1 MRDLIK
7 SFYQNRSV
15 EEVIFTI
22 ILLAGIPYFTINEL
36 VDIFTNQNWL
46 IFTINVSL
54 LGCILYLLKLSHER
68 KLRRKHIFGFSL
80 LLVISFALFWPSS
93 TGLSGAGAY
102 VFQSLMVVVLLINS
116 GKEKFILALFL
127 LALILVAGYAPIQYA
142 GKIVYINQ
150 LVSFVLNTIVIA
162 FIMNLFKNSLESE
175 RNQTVRRIDQLKTAN
190 EELASQNAKLEKNHV
205 EISRIQTQL
214 QDIISER
221 TQEIEQAN
229 KRMIEYA
236 FINAHLVRAPLAN
249 LLGLLELK
257 EEDSESYEAIK
268 EKTENLD
275 LVVRKIGGILSVTQD

>member
-1 MRDLIK
+1 M
-7 SFYQNRSV
+7 
-15 EEVIFTI
+15 
-22 ILLAGIPYFTINEL
+22 
-36 VDIFTNQNWL
+36 
-46 IFTINVSL
+46 
-54 LGCILYLLKLSHER
+54 
-68 KLRRKHIFGFSL
+68 FGFSL
-80 LLVISFALFWPSS
+80 LLVISFSLFWPSS

-102 VFQSLMVVVLLINS
+102 VFQSLLVVVLLINS
-116 GKEKFILALFL
+116 GKEKFFLALFL
-127 LALILVAGYAPIQYA
+127 LALILVAGYAPIQYS

-175 RNQTVRRIDQLKTAN
+175 RNQTVRRIGQLKTAN
-190 EELASQNAKLEKNHV
+190 EELASQNAKLEKNHL

-257 EEDSESYEAIK
+257 EEESESYEAIK

-275 LVVRKIGGILSVTQD
+275 LVVRKIGGILSVTQE